1 MGVLVAGGLTGLL
14 NQSSA
19 QIVDGSL
26 KFNKESEDRLTRTMV
41 AGNQTKFTISCWL
54 KVTDQADYLYLMG
67 VSSECSVYIT
77 NTRKLHADFYSPDGS
92 TWAVLSDTQAVFR
105 DPSAWYH
112 VVAMLDSSVGTTNA
126 DRYKIYVNGVQ
137 QTIVFTTYGTN
148 LISGNA
154 KHVNENGQTFQI
166 NSRPGGSYYNSF
178 YLSQY
183 NYIDGLA
190 LGPGYFGFTDPLT
203 RTWRPKKFRA
213 KGTTVNDGTVWSS
226 GTVTG
231 TAANASGSGGWT
243 QAFDGNTSNLV
254 YPTDSNGSTKI
265 VLPKPIRFFSNVR
278 LYAGQNGTSG
288 TDILVNGINLSNSL
302 SFPVGGGWL
311 SIDHLITSPITS
323 LELKNVGGQASNIRA
338 LEIDGVIVTD
348 STTQNLAFGANG
360 FYLPIDGNSSI
371 GEDKSGNGN
380 NYTAVNFSGTSID
393 PDVLKDSPSGA
404 VSGGRAQT
412 GITTISSAPS
422 NYPTWNPLAKGNI
435 NLSDGNLTAIPA
447 SNDQSC
453 FATLSIPDNG
463 KVYFEFTCIQRGG
476 GGAQSPIW
484 GVGNPSGV
492 TLALNPQNS
501 DNNASTWL
509 YGGDGNKTGG
519 GSGSTSYGTAF
530 VAGDI
535 IGVCV
540 DRSNSR
546 IWFSKN
552 NVWQNSGNPNNQTDS
567 NAAFTNVTSTGTLI
581 PFFGNNNSTAGYG
594 SVNFGQKP
602 FKYAPPQGYL
612 PLNSASATPETVIT
626 RPEQY
631 VGLATYTGNGGTQSI
646 NVGLKPDL
654 VWIKRRNV
662 ATSHMLYDQIRGS
675 GTTAELIPN
684 ATYAQGSAA
693 DVDAAQYG
701 YLSGYT
707 SNGFTVQAGSTN
719 GVYTNENSSTYV
731 AWTWRAGG
739 SKNTFNKD
747 DVGYASAAAA
757 GLTAGANANLVTGS
771 SVGTKQGFSIIKFN
785 ASAQSSAAVQ
795 LPHGLS
801 QSPSFL
807 IVKALDSN
815 GTAWY
820 TWHKDLS
827 NTAQN
832 RLFLNGD
839 NAQDGNTSIW
849 NNTAPSSTTF
859 SVGGDPHNN
868 DNCIAYLW
876 HDVPGLQ
883 KFGKYDGNN
892 DANGP
897 FIELGFRPTLFVMKQ
912 LTGTGYWMVYDSA
925 RDPIN
930 NGSPYYLFWNT
941 NAAHGTGYDLDFL
954 SNGVKLRTDNANF
967 NASTPYVY
975 MAWAEA
981 PTTNLF
987 GAQSNAR

>member
-19 QIVDGSL
+19 QIIDGSL
-26 KFNKESEDRLTRTMV
+26 KFDSGSQTTLTRTNSSS
-41 AGNQTKFTISCWL
+41 GNRKTWTLSFWTKRLFDSGNY
-54 KVTDQADYLYLMG
+54 QSYLMG
-67 VSSECSVYIT
+67 KTDVTEGFNLRINDPTDQKFYLATVS
-77 NTRKLHADFYSPDGS
+77 GS
-92 TWAVLSDTQAVFR
+92 GLTSDAVFR
-105 DPSAWYH
+105 DFSAWMH
-112 VVAMLDSSVGTTNA
+112 VVIVYNSTDSTSTDRVRLYVNGERQTFGSGSYPSLNLDGEFNNSGDFGIGYHNGNTALDAYLSEYHFIDGQALDSS
-126 DRYKIYVNGVQ
+126 
-137 QTIVFTTYGTN
+137 
-148 LISGNA
+148 
-154 KHVNENGQTFQI
+154 
-166 NSRPGGSYYNSF
+166 
-178 YLSQY
+178 
-183 NYIDGLA
+183 
-190 LGPGYFGFTDPLT
+190 YFGYTDPLT
-203 RTWRPKKFRA
+203 NTWRPKKY
-213 KGTTVNDGTVWSS
+213 
-226 GTVTG
+226 TG
-231 TAANASGSGGWT
+231 TFTGT
-243 QAFDGNTSNLV
+243 NT
-254 YPTDSNGSTKI
+254 
-265 VLPKPIRFFSNVR
+265 
-278 LYAGQNGTSG
+278 
-288 TDILVNGINLSNSL
+288 
-302 SFPVGGGWL
+302 
-311 SIDHLITSPITS
+311 
-323 LELKNVGGQASNIRA
+323 
-338 LEIDGVIVTD
+338 
-348 STTQNLAFGANG
+348 
-360 FYLPIDGNSSI
+360 FYLPMDNDDFHI
-371 GEDKSGNGN
+371 DKSGNGN
-380 NYTAVNFSGTSID
+380 NWTKQNFSGTFND
-393 PDVLKDSPSGA
+393 PDILKDSPSGA

-412 GITTISSAPS
+412 GITTTSSAPS
-422 NYPTWNPLAKGNI
+422 NYATMNPLQRSLNRTPT
-435 NLSDGNLTAIPA
+435 LSDGNLTVSLSSGTSEWTNTGCTMNIGSGKYYWEVQFTTINGTIARIGVADSNNYEFNRNTA
-447 SNDQSC
+447 SSGLPWLGSGTGVSWSLDVGGN
-453 FATLSIPDNG
+453 TYYNG
-463 KVYFEFTCIQRGG
+463 STV
-476 GGAQSPIW
+476 
-484 GVGNPSGV
+484 
-492 TLALNPQNS
+492 
-501 DNNASTWL
+501 NASYT
-509 YGGDGNKTGG
+509 
-519 GSGSTSYGTAF
+519 STIITS
-530 VAGDI
+530 DI
-535 IGVCV
+535 IGVLL
-540 DRSNSR
+540 DLDNNTLS
-546 IWFSKN
+546 FSKN
-552 NVWQNSGNPNNQTDS
+552 GTNLGVAHS
-567 NAAFTNVTSTGTLI
+567 NVTSDFVTPG
-581 PFFGNNNSTAGYG
+581 FGLHGATTNTIN
-594 SVNFGQKP
+594 VNFGQKP
-602 FKYAPPQGYL
+602 FKYAPPQGFL

-684 ATYAQGSAA
+684 ATYAQGSVA
-693 DVDAAQYG
+693 DVNAAQYG

-707 SNGFTVQAGSTN
+707 SNGFSVQAGSSN

-868 DNCIAYLW
+868 DNCITYLW

-981 PTTNLF
+981 PTFNLY

>member
-19 QIVDGSL
+19 QIIDGSL
-26 KFNKESEDRLTRTMV
+26 KFDSGSQTTLTRTNSSS
-41 AGNQTKFTISCWL
+41 GNRKTWTLSFWTKRLFDSGNY
-54 KVTDQADYLYLMG
+54 QSYLMG
-67 VSSECSVYIT
+67 KTDVTEGFNLRINDPTDQKFYLATVS
-77 NTRKLHADFYSPDGS
+77 GS
-92 TWAVLSDTQAVFR
+92 GLTSDAVFR
-105 DPSAWYH
+105 DFSAWMH
-112 VVAMLDSSVGTTNA
+112 VVIVYNSTDSTSTDRVRLYVNGERQTFGSGSYPSLNLDGEFNNSGDFGIGYHNGNTALDAYLSEYHFIDGQALDSS
-126 DRYKIYVNGVQ
+126 
-137 QTIVFTTYGTN
+137 
-148 LISGNA
+148 
-154 KHVNENGQTFQI
+154 
-166 NSRPGGSYYNSF
+166 
-178 YLSQY
+178 
-183 NYIDGLA
+183 
-190 LGPGYFGFTDPLT
+190 YFGYTDPLT
-203 RTWRPKKFRA
+203 NTWRPKKY
-213 KGTTVNDGTVWSS
+213 
-226 GTVTG
+226 TG
-231 TAANASGSGGWT
+231 TFTGT
-243 QAFDGNTSNLV
+243 NT
-254 YPTDSNGSTKI
+254 
-265 VLPKPIRFFSNVR
+265 
-278 LYAGQNGTSG
+278 
-288 TDILVNGINLSNSL
+288 
-302 SFPVGGGWL
+302 
-311 SIDHLITSPITS
+311 
-323 LELKNVGGQASNIRA
+323 
-338 LEIDGVIVTD
+338 
-348 STTQNLAFGANG
+348 
-360 FYLPIDGNSSI
+360 FYLPMDGNSPI
-371 GEDKSGNGN
+371 GQDKSGNGN
-380 NYTAVNFSGTSID
+380 NWTAVNFSGTSID

-412 GITTISSAPS
+412 GITTTSSAPS
-422 NYPTWNPLAKGNI
+422 NYATMNPLQRSLNRTPT
-435 NLSDGNLTAIPA
+435 LSDGNLTVSLSSGTSEWTNTGCTMNIGSGKYYWEVQFTTINGTIARIGVADSNNYEFNRNTA
-447 SNDQSC
+447 SSGLPWLGSGTGVSWSLDVGGN
-453 FATLSIPDNG
+453 TYYNG
-463 KVYFEFTCIQRGG
+463 STV
-476 GGAQSPIW
+476 
-484 GVGNPSGV
+484 
-492 TLALNPQNS
+492 
-501 DNNASTWL
+501 NASYT
-509 YGGDGNKTGG
+509 
-519 GSGSTSYGTAF
+519 STIITS
-530 VAGDI
+530 DI
-535 IGVCV
+535 IGVLL
-540 DRSNSR
+540 DLDNNTLS
-546 IWFSKN
+546 FSKN
-552 NVWQNSGNPNNQTDS
+552 GTNLGVAHS
-567 NAAFTNVTSTGTLI
+567 NVTSDFVTPG
-581 PFFGNNNSTAGYG
+581 FGLHGATTNTIN
-594 SVNFGQKP
+594 VNFGQKP
-602 FKYAPPQGYL
+602 FKYAPPQGFL

-684 ATYAQGSAA
+684 ATYAQGSVA
-693 DVDAAQYG
+693 DVNAAQYG

-707 SNGFTVQAGSTN
+707 SNGFSVQAGSSN

-868 DNCIAYLW
+868 DNCITYLW

-892 DANGP
+892 SADGP
-897 FIELGFRPTLFVMKQ
+897 FIELGFRPALFVMKQ
-912 LTGTGYWMVYDSA
+912 LTSTGYWMVYDSA
-925 RDPIN
+925 RDPVN

-941 NAAHGTGYDLDFL
+941 SAAHGTGYDLDFL

-981 PTTNLF
+981 PTFNLY

>member
-19 QIVDGSL
+19 QIIDGSL
-26 KFNKESEDRLTRTMV
+26 KFDSGSQTTLTRTNSSS
-41 AGNQTKFTISCWL
+41 GNRKTWTLSFWTKRLFDSGNY
-54 KVTDQADYLYLMG
+54 QSYLMG
-67 VSSECSVYIT
+67 KTDVTEGFNLRINDPTDQKFYLATVS
-77 NTRKLHADFYSPDGS
+77 GS
-92 TWAVLSDTQAVFR
+92 GLTSDAVFR
-105 DPSAWYH
+105 DFSAWMH
-112 VVAMLDSSVGTTNA
+112 VVIVYNSTDSTSTDRVRLYVNGERQTFGSGSYPSLNLDGEFNNSGDFGIGYHNGNTALDAYLSEYHFIDGQALDSS
-126 DRYKIYVNGVQ
+126 
-137 QTIVFTTYGTN
+137 
-148 LISGNA
+148 
-154 KHVNENGQTFQI
+154 
-166 NSRPGGSYYNSF
+166 
-178 YLSQY
+178 
-183 NYIDGLA
+183 
-190 LGPGYFGFTDPLT
+190 YFGYTDPLT
-203 RTWRPKKFRA
+203 NTWRPKKY
-213 KGTTVNDGTVWSS
+213 
-226 GTVTG
+226 TG
-231 TAANASGSGGWT
+231 TFTGT
-243 QAFDGNTSNLV
+243 NT
-254 YPTDSNGSTKI
+254 
-265 VLPKPIRFFSNVR
+265 
-278 LYAGQNGTSG
+278 
-288 TDILVNGINLSNSL
+288 
-302 SFPVGGGWL
+302 
-311 SIDHLITSPITS
+311 
-323 LELKNVGGQASNIRA
+323 
-338 LEIDGVIVTD
+338 
-348 STTQNLAFGANG
+348 
-360 FYLPIDGNSSI
+360 FYLPMDGNSPI
-371 GEDKSGNGN
+371 GQDKSGNGN
-380 NYTAVNFSGTSID
+380 NWTAVNFSGTSND

-412 GITTISSAPS
+412 GITTTSSAPS
-422 NYPTWNPLAKGNI
+422 NYATMNPLQRSLNRTPT
-435 NLSDGNLTAIPA
+435 LSDGNLTVSLSSGTSEWTNTGCTMNIGSGKYYWEVQFTTINGTIARIGVADSNNYEFNRNTA
-447 SNDQSC
+447 SSGLPWLGSGTGVSWSLDVGGN
-453 FATLSIPDNG
+453 TYYNG
-463 KVYFEFTCIQRGG
+463 STV
-476 GGAQSPIW
+476 
-484 GVGNPSGV
+484 
-492 TLALNPQNS
+492 
-501 DNNASTWL
+501 NASYT
-509 YGGDGNKTGG
+509 
-519 GSGSTSYGTAF
+519 STIITS
-530 VAGDI
+530 DI
-535 IGVCV
+535 IGVLL
-540 DRSNSR
+540 DLDNNTLSY
-546 IWFSKN
+546 SKN
-552 NVWQNSGNPNNQTDS
+552 GTNLGVAHS
-567 NAAFTNVTSTGTLI
+567 NVTSDFVTPG
-581 PFFGNNNSTAGYG
+581 FGLHGATTNTIN
-594 SVNFGQKP
+594 VNFGQKP
-602 FKYAPPQGYL
+602 FKYAPPQGFL

-684 ATYAQGSAA
+684 ATYAQGSVA
-693 DVDAAQYG
+693 DVNAAQYG

-707 SNGFTVQAGSTN
+707 SNGFSVQAGSSN

-868 DNCIAYLW
+868 DNCITYLW

-925 RDPIN
+925 RDPVN

-981 PTTNLF
+981 PTFNLY